1 MEAAR
6 CILVCYYI
14 KAGSVRTVFVSEV
27 QVSGLEMVGGNVRMS
42 KEVPNSLPADTFG
55 QLQCVGEIYS
65 NECVH
70 EANSV

>member
-1 MEAAR
+1 M
-6 CILVCYYI
+6 
-14 KAGSVRTVFVSEV
+14 
-27 QVSGLEMVGGNVRMS
+27 SGLEIAGGNIRMS
-42 KEVPNSLPADTFG
+42 KEVPSSLPADTFG

>member
-1 MEAAR
+1 M
-6 CILVCYYI
+6 
-14 KAGSVRTVFVSEV
+14 
-27 QVSGLEMVGGNVRMS
+27 SGLEMTGGNGRRP